1 MNFFHPRNWSRYSR
15 KFSGDKEGL
24 RKYKRVILVSQF
36 ALVGGIIGVLHSL
49 EDLVDG
55 LLFMPMMDL
64 LMGVSIFA
72 CYLLNESGRH
82 KLARIGLV
90 GFLNIFFFVY
100 SSLANH
106 ELGIYLYYFAWV
118 GLAAV
123 VFDDEENLLRFFFI
137 GLSIVLTIV
146 LLVTHFDIF
155 GSVTFEARDI
165 ERSFIINLVSSMAVL
180 VFFIM
185 FMVNLN
191 EQSEKKLVDLATEVE
206 TKNEELEKTN
216 RELDRF
222 FYSTSHDLKVPVMDI
237 KGILNMAMAEPQD
250 EKVMQYLALLRDRA
264 DKLDSFLKDVIDYA
278 RNAQT
283 MPASELV
290 NLSVMVD
297 EVLANFTFVSGA
309 DKINFE
315 RKIDVDRFIEV
326 DRIRLMIVL
335 NNVVSNA
342 IKYHRHEIR
351 NPFVRIAAHI
361 ESDHL
366 IISISDNGQGID
378 ADLLPRIFDMFFRG
392 TNQSKGSGLGLYIV
406 KETLQKIGGTI
417 EAYSNKQAG
426 TTFTMK
432 IPVTVKQKIPVSV
445 LAGVTIL

>member
-1 MNFFHPRNWSRYSR
+1 VNFFHPRNWSRYSR

>member
-1 MNFFHPRNWSRYSR
+1 
-15 KFSGDKEGL
+15 
-24 RKYKRVILVSQF
+24 
-36 ALVGGIIGVLHSL
+36 
-49 EDLVDG
+49 
-55 LLFMPMMDL
+55 
-64 LMGVSIFA
+64 
-72 CYLLNESGRH
+72 
-82 KLARIGLV
+82 
-90 GFLNIFFFVY
+90 
-100 SSLANH
+100 
-106 ELGIYLYYFAWV
+106 
-118 GLAAV
+118 
-123 VFDDEENLLRFFFI
+123 
-137 GLSIVLTIV
+137 
-146 LLVTHFDIF
+146 
-155 GSVTFEARDI
+155 
-165 ERSFIINLVSSMAVL
+165 VL